1 VGLLGLLVATALLV
15 GVTSSHGSDGGLSP
29 GSLLVMI
36 ECRFSLSSAGTGF
49 VRLSLVYTPGE
60 LLDVGV
66 MKKPDDMLGWLGL
79 ARGPRRRGPRP
90 TQARA
95 VAILR
100 TAQVRAGVKCSE
112 FDAKAK
118 RRQGSLSKGHA

>member
-1 VGLLGLLVATALLV
+1 LVATALLV

-60 LLDVGV
+60 LLRDEEARRHA
-66 MKKPDDMLGWLGL
+66 GL
-79 ARGPRRRGPRP
+79 AGPDAVRGDAG
-90 TQARA
+90 AR
-95 VAILR
+95 
-100 TAQVRAGVKCSE
+100 
-112 FDAKAK
+112 
-118 RRQGSLSKGHA
+118 

>member
-1 VGLLGLLVATALLV
+1 MGLLGLLVATALLV

-79 ARGPRRRGPRP
+79 ARGPRRRR
-90 TQARA
+90 ARA

-100 TAQVRAGVKCSE
+100 ALLMRRAVSARSSTLE
-112 FDAKAK
+112 T
-118 RRQGSLSKGHA
+118 RSIVH